1 MKFSFF
7 LAADV
12 PCQLRLLLVPVFQG
26 FFERIGRFIVKVLF
40 AIRFYRG
47 IINKEIRYLRVVYI
61 QCIDT
66 AHFR

>member
-12 PCQLRLLLVPVFQG
+12 PCQLRLLLVSVFQG
-26 FFERIGRFIVKVLF
+26 FFERVGRFIVKVLF

-47 IINKEIRYLRVVYI
+47 IINKKIRYLRAMYI
-61 QCIDT
+61 QCVDT
-66 AHFR
+66 AHFG